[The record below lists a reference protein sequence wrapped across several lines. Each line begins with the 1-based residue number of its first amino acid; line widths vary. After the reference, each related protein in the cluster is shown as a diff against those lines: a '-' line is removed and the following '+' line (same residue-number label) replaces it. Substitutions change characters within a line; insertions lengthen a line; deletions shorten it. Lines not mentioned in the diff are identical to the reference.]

1 MSTSPDTQPH
11 PLRRIPYWHLLPFT
25 TYVLLNAII
34 IYLDFDKLSRIQLY
48 LGPLPLTLMSLATYR
63 VANIIAN
70 ERVTQIF
77 RAPFVDVKRQDGEE
91 VEVPKEKGVKETIG
105 TLIYCPS
112 CVGVWVATAFVYM
125 FIYFSEVA
133 WVVTAIFAL
142 SAMERV
148 LTGLIAWI
156 HKQTD

>member
-1 MSTSPDTQPH
+1 MSKPPDTQPH
-11 PLRRIPYWHLLPFT
+11 PLRFPYWHLLPFT
-25 TYVLLNAII
+25 TYVVVNAVI
-34 IYLDFDKLSRIQLY
+34 IYADFDKISEIKLY
-48 LGPLPLTLMSLATYR
+48 LEPLPLVLMSLATYR

-77 RAPFVDVKRQDGEE
+77 RAPFVDVKQEDGEE
-91 VEVPKEKGVKETIG
+91 VEVPKEEGVKETIG
-105 TLIYCPS
+105 TLLYCPS

-125 FIYFSEVA
+125 FIYLPDLA
-133 WVVTAIFAL
+133 WLVSAIFTL

-148 LTGLIAWI
+148 LTGIIGWI